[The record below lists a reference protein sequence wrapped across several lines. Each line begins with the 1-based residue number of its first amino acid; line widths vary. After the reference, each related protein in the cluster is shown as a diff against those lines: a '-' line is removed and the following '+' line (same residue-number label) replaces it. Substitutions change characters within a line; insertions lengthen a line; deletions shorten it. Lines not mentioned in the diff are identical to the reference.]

1 MRSEAAWA
9 IRLQHGIARRRIA
22 RRAEWTTICSHRP
35 QALGRRLFRSRATL
49 GSRTGGRYNCTVR
62 DGL

>member
-9 IRLQHGIARRRIA
+9 IRLQHGIAVK
-22 RRAEWTTICSHRP
+22 RAEWTTICSHRP